1 MKRELFCDNLSR
13 GKVPSLPG
21 LASVEKRSV
30 WINCNIPIVDFYGR
44 FFFWKANYFCF
55 CPLPPPFDLIWFE

>member
-44 FFFWKANYFCF
+44 FFFLESELLLLLSPATTV
-55 CPLPPPFDLIWFE
+55 